1 MNRDIRII
9 RDINLEAERFYEKAQ
24 ALGSHAYKAF
34 KDKRRAQLTG
44 LENIAES
51 SLKTSDIF
59 DYIKKQ
65 IARSD
70 AGKDWRAES
79 LGDLLEDEVSQG
91 FGERLMTRL
100 QELPE
105 RVDVICKSVGIV
117 TEPGKGKSKQDQELE
132 RVNLRENRWKRQEI
146 HVRLMREFIRQ
157 LVVQYEYR
165 AGEGG
170 E

>member
-1 MNRDIRII
+1 MNQDMKII
-9 RDINLEAERFYEKAQ
+9 REINLEAEYSYEKAQ
-24 ALGSHAYKAF
+24 TLGNHAYKAF

-51 SLKTSDIF
+51 SLKTSDIY

-70 AGKDWRAES
+70 AGKDWRTES
-79 LGDLLEDEVSQG
+79 SNDLLEDEVPRG
-91 FGERLMTRL
+91 FGERLKAYL
-100 QELPE
+100 EELSK
-105 RVDVICKSVGIV
+105 RVDVVCKNVGIV
-117 TEPGKGKSKQDQELE
+117 TEVGKGKSKQDLELE
-132 RVNLRENRWKRQEI
+132 RARWKEDRLKRQDI
-146 HVRLMREFIRQ
+146 HMRLMREFIRQ

>member
-1 MNRDIRII
+1 MNQDMKII
-9 RDINLEAERFYEKAQ
+9 REINLEAEYSYEKAQ
-24 ALGSHAYKAF
+24 ALGNHAYKAF

-51 SLKTSDIF
+51 SLKTSDIY

-70 AGKDWRAES
+70 SGKDWRTES
-79 LGDLLEDEVSQG
+79 SNDLLEDELPRG
-91 FGERLMTRL
+91 FGERLKAYL
-100 QELPE
+100 EELSK
-105 RVDVICKSVGIV
+105 RVDVVCKNVDIL
-117 TEPGKGKSKQDQELE
+117 TEVGKGKSKQDSELE
-132 RVNLRENRWKRQEI
+132 RAKWKADRLKRQDI